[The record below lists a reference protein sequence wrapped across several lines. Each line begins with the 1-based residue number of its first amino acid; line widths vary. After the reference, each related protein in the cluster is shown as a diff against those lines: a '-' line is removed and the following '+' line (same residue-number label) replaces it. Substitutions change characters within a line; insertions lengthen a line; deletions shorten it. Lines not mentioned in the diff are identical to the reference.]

1 MGLPQYC
8 AYWFVRRRLGVPT
21 DNQPP
26 ADDPV
31 DPGVDKSVLAA
42 SLAEAVNRAHC
53 APGLT

>member
-1 MGLPQYC
+1 MELAQYC

-31 DPGVDKSVLAA
+31 DPAVDKSDLAA
-42 SLAEAVNRAHC
+42 SLAAAVNRAQMR
-53 APGLT
+53 A